1 MAKSDEIPCCECP
14 DRRTVLL
21 QGTGAGVALAIL
33 ASGCGGGGGSSAG
46 QPSGPVK
53 AGNASAVAVG
63 SLRIVGSNLVLARD
77 AAGLYAMTALCTHQ
91 SCTVKVAGNSLSCP
105 CHDSTF
111 DDTGAVTNGPATE
124 PLQHYQVDLATD
136 GVITIQGAQ
145 PVASTTR
152 TPVA

>member
-1 MAKSDEIPCCECP
+1 MAKSDEVSCCECP
-14 DRRTVLL
+14 NRRTVLL
-21 QGTGAGVALAIL
+21 KGTGAGVALAML
-33 ASGCGGGGGSSAG
+33 ASGCGGDSSAS

-63 SLRIVGSNLVLARD
+63 SLRLIGSNLVLARD

-91 SCTVKVAGNSLSCP
+91 GCTVQVAGNSLSCP

-111 DDTGAVTNGPATE
+111 DDTGAVINGPATQ
-124 PLQHYQVDLATD
+124 PLQHYQVDVATD